1 MKQRSKMVAQ
11 LLTGIATFLAFM
23 AFVIVLMELPNKP
36 AQQWTA
42 EMWRT
47 VGLFTFSSLFLLIT
61 IRPELDR
68 ALWIIL
74 IMNKLILSIVGYLSS
89 TEIPGIAEIRIWDPI
104 ITFLL
109 IAAFIMKIQS
119 EKALK
124 TTK

>member
-1 MKQRSKMVAQ
+1 MVAQ

-89 TEIPGIAEIRIWDPI
+89 TEIPGIADIRIWDPI